1 MNIFY
6 DDEIFCRQKFGGIS
20 RYYVELIKFMK
31 SHENV
36 RCGAFFHKNHYLK
49 KDLNQIN
56 FKLPDFKYSYH
67 IFKNLNK
74 KLKLSLTD
82 TSTPNIYHYTYYKG
96 RSIRSRK
103 NTYFCTVHD
112 LIEEILLKEQYCS
125 RDVQIFYKKDTFTYC
140 DHIISVSEH
149 TKQRLCEFY
158 EIEPHK
164 VTVVHHGIDH
174 SVFNIGPSG
183 VGHASIDQKP
193 SVDGPFIL
201 YVGNRS
207 GYKNFNRLLA
217 AFSSSP
223 KLQSQVKLVTFGG
236 ERFSRE
242 ELRLISS
249 LKLCESSVVHLTGS
263 DETLAK
269 LYQAAVCMVYPSLLE
284 GFGMPPLEAMA
295 CGCPV
300 AVSDASSIPEV
311 VGDAGLYFSPES
323 PEEMANKLE
332 LLVFDTSV
340 SSAMRKMGLARA
352 KEFNWQKCGA
362 KTLSVYRDIA
372 C

>member
-20 RYYVELIKFMK
+20 RYYVELIKFMA

-36 RCGAFFHKNHYLK
+36 NCGAFFHKSYYLEK
-49 KDLNQIN
+49 NSNQLN
-56 FKLPDFKYSYH
+56 FRLPEFKYSYH
-67 IFKNLNK
+67 IFKNFNK
-74 KLKLSLTD
+74 IFNLMLTD
-82 TSTPNIYHYTYYKG
+82 ISVPNIYHYTYYKG
-96 RSIRSRK
+96 RSKK
-103 NTYFCTVHD
+103 NQKSSYICTVHD
-112 LIEEILLKEQYCS
+112 LIEEILLKETHGAG
-125 RDVQIFYKKDTFTYC
+125 DVQIFHKKDTFFHC

-149 TKQRLCEFY
+149 SKQRLCEFY

-174 SVFNIGPSG
+174 SVFNIGPSE
-183 VGHASIDQKP
+183 VNCASVDQKP
-193 SVDGPFIL
+193 LVDGPFIL

-207 GYKNFNRLLA
+207 GYKNFNQLLY

-223 KLQSQVKLVTFGG
+223 RLKSQVKLVTFGG

-242 ELRLISS
+242 EQSLISS
-249 LKLCESSVVHLTGS
+249 LKLSESSIVHLTGS

-269 LYQAAVCMVYPSLLE
+269 LYRAAVCMVYPSLLE

-323 PEEMANKLE
+323 SEDMAYKLE
-332 LLVFDTSV
+332 QLVFDTAV
-340 SSAMRKMGLARA
+340 SSAMQKMGLARA